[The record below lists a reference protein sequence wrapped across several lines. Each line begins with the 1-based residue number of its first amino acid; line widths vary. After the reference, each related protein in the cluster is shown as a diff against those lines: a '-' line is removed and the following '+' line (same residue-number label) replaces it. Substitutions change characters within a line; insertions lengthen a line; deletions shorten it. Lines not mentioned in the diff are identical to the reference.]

1 MNNQIINLT
10 IQGSAALASTANTAE
25 ADLMLANERAL
36 NKKVI
41 SDLEHQ
47 LARSCTKR
55 KFTSSKSFRNKK
67 MKI

>member
-1 MNNQIINLT
+1 MNDQIINLT
-10 IQGSAALASTANTAE
+10 IQGTAALASTANTAE

-41 SDLEHQ
+41 SDLEYQ
-47 LARSCTKR
+47 LARSCIKR
-55 KFTSSKSFRNKK
+55 KFTLSKSFRNKK